1 MMVEESDI
9 RDSLKEVEDP
19 EMKISVIELGLIYGI
34 RIEEKDDGIHAE
46 IDMTLTSPGCPVAP
60 ELMSAVHRSA
70 LATEG
75 IESVHVNLT
84 FSPLWDPRVHSSED
98 AQMDMGIF

>member
-1 MMVEESDI
+1 MVEESDI
-9 RDSLKEVEDP
+9 RDSLKDVEDP

-34 RIEEKDDGIHAE
+34 RIEEKDDRTHAE

-84 FSPLWDPRVHSSED
+84 FSPLWDPRVHASED

>member
-1 MMVEESDI
+1 MVEESDI
-9 RDSLKEVEDP
+9 RDSLKDVEDP

-34 RIEEKDDGIHAE
+34 RVEEKDDWTHAE

-84 FSPLWDPRVHSSED
+84 FSPLWDPRVHASED

>member
-1 MMVEESDI
+1 MVEESDI
-9 RDSLKEVEDP
+9 RDSLKDVEDP

-34 RIEEKDDGIHAE
+34 RIEVKDDGTHAE

-70 LATEG
+70 LAPEG

>member
-1 MMVEESDI
+1 MVEESDI
-9 RDSLKEVEDP
+9 RDSLKDVEDP

-84 FSPLWDPRVHSSED
+84 FSPLWDPRVHASED

>member
-1 MMVEESDI
+1 MVEESDI
-9 RDSLKEVEDP
+9 RDSLKDVEDP

-34 RIEEKDDGIHAE
+34 RIEEKDDRTPAE
-46 IDMTLTSPGCPVAP
+46 VDMTLTSPGCPVAP

-84 FSPLWDPRVHSSED
+84 FSPLWDPRVHASED